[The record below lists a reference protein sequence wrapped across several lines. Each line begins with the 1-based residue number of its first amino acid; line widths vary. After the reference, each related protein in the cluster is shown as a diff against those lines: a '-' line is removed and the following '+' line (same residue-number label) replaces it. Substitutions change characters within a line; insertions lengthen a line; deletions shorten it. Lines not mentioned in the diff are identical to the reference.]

1 MSVAAMTNAYVEQRV
16 NAVAQAQSTILIH
29 LQNHLRQP
37 SRATRDRLEESLM
50 QLDQLLDTVLLPKGH
65 LPSTR

>member
-1 MSVAAMTNAYVEQRV
+1 MSAMNTYIESRV

-29 LQNHLRQP
+29 LATHLRSP
-37 SRATRDRLEESLM
+37 SKETRDRLEQSLIEV
-50 QLDQLLDTVLLPKGH
+50 DQLLDTVLLPKGH